1 MTTSTGVGLISG
13 IDFDAYISKMS
24 AVSQRSVTLMQNR
37 QATLNKK
44 SEAYATVLSKL
55 NDLKTK
61 LEELRDP
68 TNFGERDASSSDK
81 DVLTVTGSKTA
92 AVGSYSINVLQVAKA
107 ERLGSQGVASADA
120 VIGTTGGQFTVQ
132 VGVDVA
138 RSYTLTDSTSLTNLR
153 DMINGDSKSSVTASI
168 INDGSAT
175 NSYRLVLTAKA
186 TGSTNTINISST
198 GTSLNFANK
207 TIEAPVAATGNQFN
221 GTVTSSG
228 TYTGTGT
235 KNIVLK
241 VIKAGDLSGG
251 DTAAQLAVSLDGGIT
266 FDTTNPLKAT
276 SSAAMDIPGAGGVQI
291 SFAAGTQNLATGDS
305 FNIDAIDPVITKA
318 SDAIMTVDGVRI
330 SRSSNTFSDV
340 IEGVT
345 LTAKSVSSSA
355 VTATISNQEGTVNTK
370 VVEFQTALND
380 FFKTVK
386 SVASYNSETKVAQP
400 LFGDSAV
407 RTLQNAVKSM
417 VIDEVPGFTGKYNSL
432 ASLGLKLNSTGTLD
446 FNQSTFNSALES
458 DFEGVLSLFTQV
470 GRSSNSLIQ
479 FKDATDSTEAN
490 EYLVNIT
497 SAATKGTLK
506 GAALTGTLN
515 AAETLSFTSDGNT
528 FSTTL
533 AAGSTLEDVVAQ
545 LNSKFSSE
553 GAKITASIDD
563 DDGKL
568 VLETSEYGSKYSFS
582 VTSDRDAGAVN
593 QLGIGTTQQTRT
605 GTNVEGTIDGVS
617 ATGNGQILT
626 ASSSSKANGLALTI
640 TATSPTAGTISFSRG
655 LADRILDQIK
665 SYTDSDGV
673 LAKAQTSISDTVKG
687 INDRITAMNERI
699 EAAATRMRKQ
709 FTAMEKQLAAYQTM
723 SSQLTQGLAQLQSSS
738 SSSS

>member
-1 MTTSTGVGLISG
+1 
-13 IDFDAYISKMS
+13 MS
-24 AVSQRSVTLMQNR
+24 AISQRSVTLMQNR

-44 SEAYATVLSKL
+44 SAAYGTVLSKL
-55 NDLKTK
+55 NELKTK

-68 TNFGERDASSSDK
+68 DNFGDRDASSSDK
-81 DVLTVTGSKTA
+81 DVLTVSGSKTA

-120 VIGTTGGQFTVQ
+120 IIGTSGGQFTVQ
-132 VGVDVA
+132 VGVDAA

-168 INDGSAT
+168 INDGTAT

-186 TGSTNTINISST
+186 TGSTNTISISST
-198 GTSLNFANK
+198 GTSLDFTNK
-207 TIEAPVAATGNQFN
+207 TVEAAVASTSNQFN
-221 GTVTSSG
+221 GTVSSSG
-228 TYTGTGT
+228 TYTGSGT

-266 FDTTNPLKAT
+266 FDTTNPLKA
-276 SSAAMDIPGAGGVQI
+276 SSSGALDIPGAGGVQI
-291 SFAAGTQNLATGDS
+291 SFTAGTQNLATGDS
-305 FNIDAIDPVITKA
+305 FSIDAIDPVITKA

-355 VTATISNQEGTVNTK
+355 VTATISNQEGTVNAK

-380 FFKTVK
+380 FFTTVK
-386 SVASYNSETKVAQP
+386 GVASYNSETKVAQP

-417 VIDEVPGFTGKYNSL
+417 VTEEVPGFTGKYNSL
-432 ASLGLKLNSTGTLD
+432 AALGMKLNSTGTLD
-446 FNQSTFNSALES
+446 FNQTTFNTALES

-479 FKDATDSTEAN
+479 FKDATDSTEAS

-497 SAATKGTLK
+497 AAATKGTLK
-506 GAALTGTLN
+506 GAALTGTLD
-515 AAETLSFTSDGNT
+515 AAETLTFTSDGDT

-533 AAGSTLEDVVAQ
+533 AAGSTLEDVVAH

-553 GAKITASIDD
+553 GAKIKASIDD
-563 DDGKL
+563 DDGTL

-582 VTSDRDAGAVN
+582 VTSDKSATAFN

-605 GTNVEGTIDGVS
+605 GTNVEGTIDGVL

-626 ASSSSKANGLALTI
+626 ALNSSKANGLSLTI

-723 SSQLTQGLAQLQSSS
+723 SSQLTQGLAQLQSASS
-738 SSSS
+738 SSS